1 MHPDLVTRLHR
12 LFSWGSLVVLGWV
25 CVALVVGVGLS
36 WITRRL
42 LARLA
47 KRTTNQ
53 WDDELVARLAGP
65 LSVAWALAVAYLG
78 LPWLELSAGTEE
90 TARRV
95 LKGSFVA
102 TIFWVLLRSIDVAD
116 HLIESSHWASQRL
129 SSRSFVALG
138 SKVLKISI
146 VIIGVVMILSQAG
159 YPVGSL
165 LAGLGIGGLALAL
178 AAQKTVENVFGA
190 FSIAVDEPFRQG
202 DFVKVDTVMGTVES
216 IGLRS
221 TRIRTLDRTIV
232 AIPNGKLAEMRT
244 ESFAARDRLRFACT
258 VALVYDTTA
267 AQMRRVLAEF
277 DADVARPCQ
286 DLARHRRGAL
296 HRARA
301 FVAEHRGRRLVPHHR
316 LERVPAD
323 QAGDSA
329 AVHGD
334 RLGGRHDV
342 RVPHANLASGARGGG
357 AVVGGAEGQRARSPS
372 TDTNTSTNSRT
383 LALRHA
389 PPHPHDRGRGGWS
402 GVHRNGSLFSFQVAK

>member
-1 MHPDLVTRLHR
+1 VHLDLVSRLHR

-25 CVALVVGVGLS
+25 FGALVVGVGLS

-65 LSVAWALAVAYLG
+65 LSVAWALTVAYLG
-78 LPWLELSAGTEE
+78 LPWLELSAGAEE

-277 DADVARPCQ
+277 DQTLRSHAKIWPDTVVVRFIE
-286 DLARHRRGAL
+286 LAPSSLNIEIAAWFLTTDWNEFQLIKQETLLR
-296 HRARA
+296 
-301 FVAEHRGRRLVPHHR
+301 FMEIV
-316 LERVPAD
+316 
-323 QAGDSA
+323 SA
-329 AVHGD
+329 AGTTFAFPTQTVH
-334 RLGGRHDV
+334 LV
-342 RVPHANLASGARGGG
+342 REGAG
-357 AVVGGAEGQRARSPS
+357 
-372 TDTNTSTNSRT
+372 NS
-383 LALRHA
+383 
-389 PPHPHDRGRGGWS
+389 
-402 GVHRNGSLFSFQVAK
+402 